1 MRLEHLSARVDY
13 LGPVSDAP
21 LLLRLTGYR
30 VCAGFPSPADDWIEA
45 EIDLTKVLIVNPLA
59 TFLYRVA
66 GASVR
71 EAGIPD
77 GSIVVVDRSREPRD
91 GKVVLVT
98 VNGEQSLKVWRR
110 DGRLEFANHEMPAWP
125 MYEADEI
132 EIVGVVAYCI
142 SEPQA

>member
-1 MRLEHLSARVDY
+1 MRLVPLPARVEY

-45 EIDLTKVLIVNPLA
+45 EIDLAKVLIVNPLA

-77 GSIVVVDRSREPRD
+77 GSIVVVDRSREPKD
-91 GKVVLVT
+91 GEVVLVT
-98 VNGEQSLKVWRR
+98 VNGEQSLKVFRKP
-110 DGRLEFANHEMPAWP
+110 GRLEFANAAMPAWP
-125 MYEADEI
+125 MHEADVI

-142 SEPQA
+142 CEPGA